1 MQANF
6 NFYSKQSVLSFQ
18 VKLPKKIENVLEFWF
33 KICLYLVRNKAKYT
47 SSFLRL
53 ITTLVI
59 NVMSEQTYPGKFY
72 RSDFALAI
80 RPNEKSL

>member
-18 VKLPKKIENVLEFWF
+18 VKLPKKLEFWF

-53 ITTLVI
+53 ITTLAI